1 MIFKISAGLCLS
13 LASDP
18 PKIAN
23 LRHIPKCRRRRFEK
37 RFQRA
42 FRAASD

>member
-1 MIFKISAGLCLS
+1 MIFKISARVCLS

-23 LRHIPKCRRRRFEK
+23 LRHIQKCRRRRFKK

>member
-1 MIFKISAGLCLS
+1 MIFKTLAGVCLS

-23 LRHIPKCRRRRFEK
+23 LGHIQKCRRRRFKK